1 MNIIPISDIAKK
13 LGLKNDDIEPYGKYA
28 AKISMETINQ
38 TLQKPLKGKLIL
50 VTATTPTKAGE
61 GKTTMSIGLAQ
72 ALCQLGKNAVAA
84 LREPSMGPVFGM
96 KGGATGAGKSQL
108 VPAADINLHFTGD
121 IHAIT
126 AANNLIAACV
136 DNELHFRSKLNLDPL
151 NVTHRRVMDMNDRAL
166 RNIVIGLG
174 GKVNGVPREAG
185 FDITAASE
193 VMAVLCL
200 SESMSELRDRLGK
213 IVIGMNLEG
222 NPISVYDLEI
232 VDALLAILAHAIKPN
247 IVQTIEGTPAFL
259 HGGPFGNIA
268 HGTSSLL
275 ATRIARR
282 LSDYVVTE
290 CGFGADLGFE
300 KFCDIV
306 AAQRPAELTPDA
318 VVLVTTARALKLHGG
333 ANAKELNRENIE
345 SLVCGFANLNR
356 HAGIVKKSGLPFVI
370 GINRFLTD
378 TESELQTIKD
388 YCQSNGWNVAIGNPF
403 DQGGEGLKELGSI
416 ILEELHKPS
425 KFRPFYDRN
434 ASIEAKLD
442 SLIKNVYGGS
452 KVVYLPKAQKQL
464 SWLKSQGFDA
474 LPVCVSKTQYSF
486 TDDPSV
492 LNAPENFSIEVRE
505 FKLSAGAGF
514 VVALTGELMSMP
526 GLPKRPSACEIR
538 TDELGRISNMA

>member
-1 MNIIPISDIAKK
+1 MIPITEIAKK
-13 LGLKNDDIEPYGKYA
+13 LGLSNEEIEPYGHHA
-28 AKISMETINQ
+28 AKLSMETINK
-38 TLQKPLKGKLIL
+38 TMEKPLRGKLIL

-61 GKTTMSIGLAQ
+61 GKTTMSIGLTQ
-72 ALCQLGKNAVAA
+72 ALCRLKKNAVAA

-151 NVTHRRVMDMNDRAL
+151 NILHRRVMDMNDRAL
-166 RNIVIGLG
+166 RNIVLGLG
-174 GKVNGVPREAG
+174 GKINGVPREAG

-200 SESMSELRDRLGK
+200 SENMAELRSRLGK

-247 IVQTIEGTPAFL
+247 LVQTTEGTPAFL

-268 HGTSSLL
+268 HGTSSLI
-275 ATRIARR
+275 ATKIARR
-282 LSDYVVTE
+282 LSDFVITE

-306 AAQRPAELTPDA
+306 ASPRQNEFTPDA

-333 ANAKELNRENIE
+333 ANAKELDKENIDALI
-345 SLVCGFANLNR
+345 SGLANLAR
-356 HAGIVKKSGLPFVI
+356 HVSIVKKSGLPFVI

-378 TESELQTIKD
+378 SANELEKITE
-388 YCQSNGWNVAIGNPF
+388 YCRKNGWSAAVGNPF
-403 DQGGEGLKELGSI
+403 DQGGEGLKELGEL
-416 ILEELHKPS
+416 ILSELKNPAQF
-425 KFRPFYDRN
+425 KPFYNYNDTLEN
-434 ASIEAKLD
+434 KLN
-442 SLIKNVYGGS
+442 SLVKNVYGGN

-464 SWLKSQGFDA
+464 SWLKSQGYNT
-474 LPVCVSKTQYSF
+474 LPICVSKTQYSF
-486 TDDPSV
+486 SDDPSL

-514 VVALTGELMSMP
+514 VVALTGELMAMP
-526 GLPKRPSACEIR
+526 GLPKRPSACEIK
-538 TDELGRISNMA
+538 TDDLGNISNMA

>member
-1 MNIIPISDIAKK
+1 MLPITEIAEK
-13 LGLKNDDIEPYGKYA
+13 LGLKSEEIEPYGHHA
-28 AKISMETINQ
+28 AKLSMQTINE
-38 TLQKPLKGKLIL
+38 TLEKPLKGKLIL

-72 ALCQLGKNAVAA
+72 ALCKLGKNAVAA

-108 VPAADINLHFTGD
+108 VPAAEINLHFTGD

-126 AANNLIAACV
+126 AANNLIAACI

-151 NVTHRRVMDMNDRAL
+151 NIIHRRVMDMNDRAL
-166 RNIVIGLG
+166 RNIVVGLG
-174 GKVNGVPREAG
+174 GKVNGVPRETG

-200 SESMSELRDRLGK
+200 SENLLELRNRLGN
-213 IVIGMNLEG
+213 IVVGMNLEG

-232 VDALLAILAHAIKPN
+232 VDALLAILTHAIKPN
-247 IVQTIEGTPAFL
+247 LVQTIEGTPAFL

-268 HGTSSLL
+268 HGTSSLI
-275 ATRIARR
+275 ATKIARR
-282 LSDYVVTE
+282 LADFVVTE

-306 AAQRPAELTPDA
+306 AAPRPKELTPDG

-333 ANAKELNRENIE
+333 ANAKELDKENMQA
-345 SLVCGFANLNR
+345 LVSGFANLAR
-356 HAGIVKKSGLPFVI
+356 HVSIVEKSGLPFVI
-370 GINRFLTD
+370 GVNRFLTD
-378 TESELQTIKD
+378 TENELLKITEF
-388 YCQSNGWNVAIGNPF
+388 CQEKGWRAAIGNPF
-403 DQGGEGLKELGSI
+403 DQGGEGLKSLGTI
-416 ILEELHKPS
+416 VLEELKKPA
-425 KFRPFYDRN
+425 KFQSFYDQN
-434 ASIEAKLD
+434 QSIENKLD
-442 SLIKNVYGGS
+442 SLVRNVYGG
-452 KVVYLPKAQKQL
+452 KEVVYLPKAQKQL
-464 SWLKSQGFDA
+464 IWLKSQGFDR

-486 TDDPSV
+486 SDDPTL

-514 VVALTGELMSMP
+514 VVALTGELMAMP
-526 GLPKRPSACEIR
+526 GLPKRPSACDIK
-538 TDELGRISNMA
+538 TDDAGKITNMA

>member
-1 MNIIPISDIAKK
+1 MIPITEIAKK
-13 LGLKNDDIEPYGKYA
+13 IGLSNDEIEPYGHHA
-28 AKISMETINQ
+28 AKLSMETINK
-38 TLQKPLKGKLIL
+38 TMKKPLKGKLIL

-61 GKTTMSIGLAQ
+61 GKTTMSIGLSQ
-72 ALCQLGKNAVAA
+72 ALCLLGKNAVAA

-108 VPAADINLHFTGD
+108 VPAAEINLHFTGD

-151 NVTHRRVMDMNDRAL
+151 NILHRRVMDMNDRAL
-166 RNIVIGLG
+166 RNIVVGLG
-174 GKVNGVPREAG
+174 GKINGVPRETG

-200 SESMSELRDRLGK
+200 SENIAELRSRLGK
-213 IVIGMNLEG
+213 IVVGMNLEG
-222 NPISVYDLEI
+222 NPISVYDLDI

-247 IVQTIEGTPAFL
+247 LVQTTEGTPVFL

-268 HGTSSLL
+268 HGTSSLI
-275 ATRIARR
+275 ATKLARR
-282 LSDYVVTE
+282 LSDIVVTE

-306 AAQRPAELTPDA
+306 ASPRQKELTPDA

-333 ANAKELNRENIE
+333 ANAKELEKENMDAII
-345 SLVCGFANLNR
+345 SGLANLAR
-356 HAGIVKKSGLPFVI
+356 HVSIVQRSGLPFVI

-378 TESELQTIKD
+378 SANELEKITE
-388 YCQSNGWNVAIGNPF
+388 YCRKNGWSAAIGNPF
-403 DQGGEGLKELGSI
+403 DQGGEGLKELGEL
-416 ILEELHKPS
+416 ILNALKNPS
-425 KFRPFYDRN
+425 QFKPFYIYNDT
-434 ASIEAKLD
+434 IENKLD
-442 SLIKNVYGGS
+442 SLVKNVYGGN

-464 SWLKSQGFDA
+464 LWLKSQGFDT

-486 TDDPSV
+486 SDDPSL

-514 VVALTGELMSMP
+514 VVALTGELMAMP
-526 GLPKRPSACEIR
+526 GLPKRPSACEIK
-538 TDELGRISNMA
+538 TDDLGNISNMA

>member
-1 MNIIPISDIAKK
+1 MIPITEIAKK
-13 LGLKNDDIEPYGKYA
+13 LGLSTEEIEPYGHHA
-28 AKISMETINQ
+28 AKLSMETINK
-38 TLQKPLKGKLIL
+38 TMEKPLRGKLIL

-72 ALCQLGKNAVAA
+72 ALCRLKKNAVAA

-151 NVTHRRVMDMNDRAL
+151 NILHRRVMDMNDRAL
-166 RNIVIGLG
+166 RNIVLGLG
-174 GKVNGVPREAG
+174 GKINGVPREAG

-200 SESMSELRDRLGK
+200 SENMAELRSRLGK

-247 IVQTIEGTPAFL
+247 LVQTTEGTPAFL

-268 HGTSSLL
+268 HGTSSLI
-275 ATRIARR
+275 ATKIARR
-282 LSDYVVTE
+282 LSDFVITE

-306 AAQRPAELTPDA
+306 ASPRQKELTPDA

-333 ANAKELNRENIE
+333 ANAKELDKENIDALI
-345 SLVCGFANLNR
+345 SGLANLAR
-356 HAGIVKKSGLPFVI
+356 HVSIVKKSGLPFVI

-378 TESELQTIKD
+378 SANELEKITE
-388 YCQSNGWNVAIGNPF
+388 YCRKNGWSAAVGNPF
-403 DQGGEGLKELGSI
+403 DQGGEGLKELGEL
-416 ILEELHKPS
+416 ILSELKNPAQF
-425 KFRPFYDRN
+425 KPFYNYNDTLEN
-434 ASIEAKLD
+434 KLD
-442 SLIKNVYGGS
+442 SLVKNVYGGN

-464 SWLKSQGFDA
+464 SWLKSQGYNT
-474 LPVCVSKTQYSF
+474 LPICVSKTQYSF
-486 TDDPSV
+486 SDDPSL
-492 LNAPENFSIEVRE
+492 LNAPENFSVEVRE

-514 VVALTGELMSMP
+514 VVALTGELMAMP
-526 GLPKRPSACEIR
+526 GLPKRPSACEIK
-538 TDELGRISNMA
+538 TDDLGNISNMA